1 YLTGTGSI
9 DGLSLLPLFLS
20 CRAAVRAKISLANAA
35 LESDGGRRADLEEQ
49 AREYLRM
56 AHAFLQPPPAAVVA
70 IGGVSGT
77 GKSTLARSL
86 APSIGAAPGAVVL
99 RSDVIRKRLCGV
111 PESARLGPEGY
122 TAEVSA

>member
-1 YLTGTGSI
+1 DGVEFNDAVSCVDVLYDLAFLLMDWWRRQLPAHASDVFNRYLTGTGSI

-56 AHAFLQPPPAAVVA
+56 AHAFLQPPPA
-70 IGGVSGT
+70 
-77 GKSTLARSL
+77 
-86 APSIGAAPGAVVL
+86 
-99 RSDVIRKRLCGV
+99 
-111 PESARLGPEGY
+111 
-122 TAEVSA
+122 